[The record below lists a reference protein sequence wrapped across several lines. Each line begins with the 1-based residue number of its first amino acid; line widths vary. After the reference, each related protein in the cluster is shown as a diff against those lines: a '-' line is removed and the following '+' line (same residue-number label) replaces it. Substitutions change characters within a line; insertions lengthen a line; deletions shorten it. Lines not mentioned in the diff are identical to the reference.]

1 MRISLKMVEDASHLE
16 IDVNERNSKSLEE
29 LVTPWGVPKAEKY
42 CFYNTNVV
50 DVLKGCVVPSASVY
64 TEGGTICKITCSA
77 DENKPA
83 DGYKVIDGSGKY
95 LMPGLF
101 DNHVH
106 VTSVPGEKDL
116 ASTLDTAKTTALV
129 RVRYNLEGSLKRGF
143 TTLRDCGGAESYI
156 KRAIEEGSIKGPRL
170 ITCGHAIS
178 QTGGHGDMRRND
190 IPGDALNDC
199 ACHINN
205 LGVVADG
212 VPECYKAA
220 REEFR
225 RGGDFIKIMAGG
237 GVASP
242 TDKISN
248 VQFCKDEIKAI
259 VNVADTYH
267 SYVTAHAYTP
277 EAIKNCITLGVRG
290 IEHGNLIDDETAA
303 LMAEKGCY
311 LTPTLVTYKILAS
324 EQFRTFLK
332 EENAH
337 KNLSVLRSGL
347 RALQIA
353 KRHGVKICYGSDLLG
368 SLNGYQTQEFF
379 IRNKVLSAHE
389 IILSATVTP
398 AELNGLGD
406 TLGQVKVGYT
416 ADLLL
421 MNGNPL
427 EDIYVLDEPETNLVS
442 VMKDGCVC
450 VARDCGGICT

>member
-1 MRISLKMVEDASHLE
+1 MWLKMVENLE
-16 IDVNERNSKSLEE
+16 NLNIDVNERNWKDLED
-29 LVTPWGVPKAEKY
+29 LVTPWGVPKPEKY
-42 CFYNTNVV
+42 CFSNTNIV
-50 DVLKGCVVPSASVY
+50 DVVKGNVVENSNVFVE
-64 TEGGTICKITCSA
+64 EGIISKISSSSDKEVSTA
-77 DENKPA
+77 
-83 DGYKVIDGSGKY
+83 GYKVIDGTGKF

-116 ASTLDTAKTTALV
+116 ASTLDTAKTAALI
-129 RVRYNLEGSLKRGF
+129 RIRYNLEASLKRGF
-143 TTLRDCGGAESYI
+143 TTLRDCGGAEGYV
-156 KRAIEEGSIKGPRL
+156 KKAVEEGSIKGPRL

-190 IPGDALNDC
+190 IPGEALDDC
-199 ACHINN
+199 ECHINN

-212 VPECYKAA
+212 VPSCYKAA

-225 RGGDFIKIMAGG
+225 RGADFIKIMAGG

-248 VQFCKDEIKAI
+248 LQFCKDEIKAI
-259 VNVADTYH
+259 VDVADTYH

-277 EAIKNCITLGVRG
+277 EAIKNCINLGVKG
-290 IEHGNLIDDETAA
+290 IEHGNLLDKETAV

-324 EQFRTFLK
+324 DQFSTFLK
-332 EENAH
+332 KENQS
-337 KNLSVLRSGL
+337 KNLNVLKNGL
-347 RALQIA
+347 QALKIA
-353 KRHGVKICYGSDLLG
+353 SDHKVKICYGSDLLG

-379 IRNKVLSAHE
+379 IRNKILSPHE
-389 IILSATVTP
+389 ILLSATVTP
-398 AELNGLGD
+398 SEMNGLAD
-406 TLGQVKVGYT
+406 KLGQVETGFI

-427 EDIYVLDEPETNLVS
+427 ENIYILDEPETNLVT
-442 VMKDGCVC
+442 VMKDGC
-450 VARDCGGICT
+450 IYL